1 MKQLHITSLV
11 LFLTLMSCNPI
22 KSKLSLTTKKFNL
35 IKKDSIL
42 MSELKQSLEKDIDTK
57 LINRRLDSFFLKSYS
72 KHELITSIELDR
84 IFKGKKVEIDR
95 TVNKDSVPSFDTMD
109 GMKAYLKKVS
119 DDFHNRKPKD
129 SL

>member
-22 KSKLSLTTKKFNL
+22 KSKLDLNREEFGL
-35 IKKDSIL
+35 IKTDSELINEINLSLKDSI
-42 MSELKQSLEKDIDTK
+42 DIV
-57 LINRRLDSFFLKSYS
+57 LIKRRLDSFYLKKYS
-72 KHELITSIELDR
+72 KNELITSIELDR
-84 IFKGKKVEIDR
+84 IFKGKKIEIDR
-95 TVNKDSVPSFDTMD
+95 TVKKDSVPSFDTMD